1 MNTAGVPLGTIVV
14 AIDGSPSSDL
24 AVDFAVAQ
32 ARLTRRP
39 LTLVHALSPMDT
51 VWLAPVGM
59 SPSMGTGVGL
69 EALETQAK
77 ELLAGTHAEVEAR
90 APELDVHELLGF
102 GDPRQVLLDVAAR
115 ASMVV
120 MGSRG
125 RGPVRSLLLGSVAVG
140 VSRHIT
146 CPLVVMR
153 PTDGADR
160 SGILVAVD
168 ATERSAPA
176 LEFGF
181 QNASMHGLPLTV
193 LHAYWDVRHAAVHA
207 QDDEE
212 GVHADEEELLLLAE
226 TLAGMAEKYPD
237 VVVRRALA
245 TGLADLAVL
254 DAAADKEMVVLGT
267 HHGGS
272 AAEMLFGSMATTV
285 LEHATCTV
293 ALVPLSLRD

>member
-1 MNTAGVPLGTIVV
+1 MDIAGVPVGTIVA

-24 AVDFAVAQ
+24 AVDFAITQ

-59 SPSMGTGVGL
+59 APSMGTGVGL

-77 ELLAGTHAEVEAR
+77 ELLAHTHAEVATR
-90 APELDVHELLGF
+90 APELEVHELLGF
-102 GDPRQVLLDVAAR
+102 GDPRQVLLEVASR
-115 ASMVV
+115 ASTVV

-140 VSRHIT
+140 VSRHVT

-160 SGILVAVD
+160 TGILAAVD
-168 ATERSAPA
+168 ATERSGAV
-176 LEFGF
+176 LEFAF

-193 LHAYWDVRHAAVHA
+193 LHAYWDVRHAAAHA
-207 QDDEE
+207 LDDQE
-212 GVHADEEELLLLAE
+212 GVDADEEELLVLAE

-237 VVVRRALA
+237 VVVRRTLA

-254 DAAADKEMVVLGT
+254 DASADKEMVVLGT
-267 HHGGS
+267 HHGSTAG
-272 AAEMLFGSMATTV
+272 AMLFGSVATTV

-293 ALVPLSLRD
+293 ALVPLSLQD

>member
-1 MNTAGVPLGTIVV
+1 MDTAEVPLGTIVV
-14 AIDGSPSSDL
+14 AIDGSPTSDL

-51 VWLAPVGM
+51 VWIAPVGM
-59 SPSMGTGVGL
+59 SPAMGTGVGL
-69 EALETQAK
+69 EALENQAK
-77 ELLAGTHAEVEAR
+77 ELLAGTHAEVTTR
-90 APELDVHELLGF
+90 APELEVHDLLGF
-102 GDPRQVLLDVAAR
+102 GDPRQVLLDVATR
-115 ASMVV
+115 ASLVV

-125 RGPVRSLLLGSVAVG
+125 LGPVRSLLLGSVAVG
-140 VSRHIT
+140 VSHHVT

-160 SGILVAVD
+160 SGLLVAVD
-168 ATERSAPA
+168 GTERSAAP
-176 LEFGF
+176 LEFAF
-181 QNASMHGLPLTV
+181 QHAAMHGLPLTV

-207 QDDEE
+207 HDDQE

-226 TLAGMAEKYPD
+226 TLAGMSDKYPD
-237 VVVRRALA
+237 VVVRRTLA

-267 HHGGS
+267 HHGSKAG
-272 AAEMLFGSMATTV
+272 EILFGSVATTV

-293 ALVPLSLRD
+293 AVVPLSLKD

>member
-1 MNTAGVPLGTIVV
+1 
-14 AIDGSPSSDL
+14 
-24 AVDFAVAQ
+24 
-32 ARLTRRP
+32 
-39 LTLVHALSPMDT
+39 MDT
-51 VWLAPVGM
+51 VWIAPVGM

-77 ELLAGTHAEVEAR
+77 ELLAGTHAEVTAR
-90 APELDVHELLGF
+90 APELEVHELLGF

-115 ASMVV
+115 ASLVV

-125 RGPVRSLLLGSVAVG
+125 LGPVRSLLLGSVAVG
-140 VSRHIT
+140 VSHHVP

-153 PTDGADR
+153 PTDDADR
-160 SGILVAVD
+160 SGLLVAVD
-168 ATERSAPA
+168 GTERSAAP
-176 LEFGF
+176 LEFAF
-181 QNASMHGLPLTV
+181 QHAAMHGLPLTV

-207 QDDEE
+207 HDDQE

-226 TLAGMAEKYPD
+226 TLAGMSDKYPD

-267 HHGGS
+267 HHGSKAG
-272 AAEMLFGSMATTV
+272 EMLFGSVATTV

-293 ALVPLSLRD
+293 AVVPLSLKD